1 MKKKAALTLLRL
13 YRKHPSVLDVAD
25 WAERIV
31 AMMGDPDPGVV
42 LTATTVVMGM
52 AQANLE
58 VFSACYQKAV
68 DRLDKVGGSMR
79 GYAGAHSY

>member
-13 YRKHPSVLDVAD
+13 YRKHPSVLDLAD

-31 AMMGDPDPGVV
+31 GMMGDPDPGVS
-42 LTATTVVMGM
+42 LTATSLVMGM

-58 VFSACYQKAV
+58 AFSECYQKAV
-68 DRLDKVGGSMR
+68 DKLDKVGQPSHVS
-79 GYAGAHSY
+79 ALC